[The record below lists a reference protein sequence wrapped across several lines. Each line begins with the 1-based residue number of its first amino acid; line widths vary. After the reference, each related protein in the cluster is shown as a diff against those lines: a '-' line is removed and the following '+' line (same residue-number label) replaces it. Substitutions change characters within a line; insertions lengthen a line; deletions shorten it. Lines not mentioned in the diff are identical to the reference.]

1 MSPEIVFLCVWAW
14 NISVAGVA
22 PESWQPE
29 GRDWVEGYRRVWA
42 LLNTEISFTAFAQQV
57 TMEMEVY
64 QHRASVTDGSD
75 LQESRIATER
85 QTNREKY
92 KY

>member
-1 MSPEIVFLCVWAW
+1 MLNDFTKKQQMSPEICVFLCVWAW

-29 GRDWVEGYRRVWA
+29 GRDWVEGYRRVWV
-42 LLNTEISFTAFAQQV
+42 LLNSEISFTAFAQQI

-64 QHRASVTDGSD
+64 QH
-75 LQESRIATER
+75 
-85 QTNREKY
+85 
-92 KY
+92 